1 MNHKGEDINMK
12 ILLMSFYIFFL
23 KGVEICLSYLL
34 WFTYYQPAKNENL
47 FFFSFFAKVFE
58 ILTSNSVQ
66 FSDIIF
72 ALVTF
77 QSRNELSRKVFEYM
91 CL

>member
-1 MNHKGEDINMK
+1 MRILIINMK

-23 KGVEICLSYLL
+23 KGVEICLLYLL
-34 WFTYYQPAKNENL
+34 WFTYSQPAKNENIF
-47 FFFSFFAKVFE
+47 FFFSFFVKVFE

-77 QSRNELSRKVFEYM
+77 PSRNELSRKVVEYM